1 MRNEIKTVKFYGSD
15 IVTAERN
22 GVYYAAM
29 KPICEAIGVQW
40 QAQYNRIMR
49 HPVLKST
56 VSMMDTVAVDG
67 KSREML
73 MLPIEYLNGWLFG
86 IDVNRV
92 NPEIKDKLIAYQREC
107 FRVLDQYWR
116 TRSLPDIPER
126 AAPSKCND
134 DLHLFVEIT
143 RGRTRTSTLGNPYN
157 TVSMTM
163 ALVLRHLYRLET
175 DGQEVQISA
184 NQISRELKIDR
195 RTVSRS
201 IGRLEKWSFLT
212 VRSVVGYG
220 LWVCIFRKKIEQAL
234 NESRQSIRL
243 AKQEVGFLPSPNQI
257 GFSVH

>member
-1 MRNEIKTVKFYGSD
+1 MNNDIKTVKFYGSD

-29 KPICEAIGVQW
+29 KPICEAIGLDWHGQRK
-40 QAQYNRIMR
+40 RINR
-49 HPVLKST
+49 HPVLSEGA
-56 VSMMDTVAVDG
+56 VMMNSPSLGGDQ
-67 KSREML
+67 EML
-73 MLPIEYLNGWLFG
+73 MLPLKYLNGWLFG

-92 NPEIKDKLIAYQREC
+92 RPEIRDKLIAYQKEC
-107 FRVLDQYWR
+107 FEVLDQYWR

-134 DLHLFVEIT
+134 DLHLLMELT
-143 RGRTRTSTLGNPYN
+143 RGRVRVSQLGHSYN
-157 TVSMTM
+157 IVSMTT
-163 ALVLRHLYRLET
+163 ALVLRYLYRLET
-175 DGQEVQISA
+175 DGHEVQVGVREVA
-184 NQISRELKIDR
+184 RELKIDH

-212 VRSVVGYG
+212 VRSDRERK
-220 LWVCIFRKKIEQAL
+220 LWVCIFREKIEQAL

-243 AKQEVGFLPSPNQI
+243 ARQDVGFLPSPNQI